1 VASSLTA
8 IPPAKR
14 AICCAFTGET
24 MAQCLHRTSTR
35 KYGPKVDRVCA
46 CSAPRYAFGFVSDGP
61 ARRPGCHVCLRL
73 RRRQALRRQAAHGR
87 DCDIPCDPELSG
99 FSACAGQRPSFR
111 QRCATAYAFR
121 DEEGTSMIFTFQFV
135 RFRRGVPE
143 VIGERRCDA
152 PDQTAA
158 LARARRLVGTSD
170 WPARAEAVRVL
181 DDAGRTLSDWRIGDS
196 ST

>member
-1 VASSLTA
+1 LTVSSLTA
-8 IPPAKR
+8 TPPAER
-14 AICCAFTGET
+14 AICSAFTGEP

-46 CSAPRYAFGFVSDGP
+46 CSAPRYSFDSVSDGRT
-61 ARRPGCHVCLRL
+61 RRLGCHDCLRL

-87 DCDIPCDPELSG
+87 DCISPCDPELSG
-99 FSACAGQRPSFR
+99 FSACGGQRPRFEEVAR
-111 QRCATAYAFR
+111 RRMLR
-121 DEEGTSMIFTFQFV
+121 DAEGTSMIFTFQFV

-170 WPARAEAVRVL
+170 WPATAEAVRVL
-181 DDAGRTLSDWRIGDS
+181 DDGGRTLSDWRIGDS

>member
-1 VASSLTA
+1 VLLQARQWPNAYIVPQHES
-8 IPPAKR
+8 
-14 AICCAFTGET
+14 TGP
-24 MAQCLHRTSTR
+24 RSN
-35 KYGPKVDRVCA
+35 G
-46 CSAPRYAFGFVSDGP
+46 SAPVPPRDMPSASCQTVLP
-61 ARRPGCHVCLRL
+61 ALQGCHVCLRL